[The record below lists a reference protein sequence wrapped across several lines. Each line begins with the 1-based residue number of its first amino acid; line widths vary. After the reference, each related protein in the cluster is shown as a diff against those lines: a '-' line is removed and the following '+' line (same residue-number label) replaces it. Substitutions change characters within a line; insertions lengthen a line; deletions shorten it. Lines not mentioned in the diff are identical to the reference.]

1 MLNFRSTCEIYSFLS
16 PFPFKLF
23 LYNIISKLL
32 EEFCAENRRRTL
44 HLRMAYS
51 DDPTETELPKG
62 VITLILP
69 ARMAQEYSRRSHM
82 NP

>member
-1 MLNFRSTCEIYSFLS
+1 
-16 PFPFKLF
+16 
-23 LYNIISKLL
+23 
-32 EEFCAENRRRTL
+32 
-44 HLRMAYS
+44 MAYS

-82 NP
+82 NPWALMHKLGVACLI